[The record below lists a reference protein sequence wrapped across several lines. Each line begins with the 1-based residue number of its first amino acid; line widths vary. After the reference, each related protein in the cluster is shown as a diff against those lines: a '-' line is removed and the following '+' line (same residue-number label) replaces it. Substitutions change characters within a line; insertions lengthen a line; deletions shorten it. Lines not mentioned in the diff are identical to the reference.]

1 MTEDARLARARALVD
16 LQRWPAATRLLRG
29 VVAEQ
34 PESAEAWCLLALSY
48 GGAKRQR
55 EALAAAQRA
64 VSCGPDD
71 EWAHRVL
78 SSRLHGLG
86 RHPEAIA
93 AARRAVT
100 LAPGEWRAYIAYAQA
115 LVGSPTPENLG
126 AARASVDRALQIAPQ
141 EATVHLVDGNV
152 ADASGDFQR
161 SQQAWRTALA
171 LDPTNSGALHNTAL
185 DDMQRGRSDAAIRGF
200 AGAAA
205 LDPDDDGHPEHVG
218 LAVDSVLWRLGRR
231 YALIAVVYLAVL
243 GPQTPIYGW
252 RWQVTTAALAAMAV
266 IAWRTLRRLPPAI
279 RRVILRRRKNEDTGT
294 ALWVVAVQVA
304 VVAVPGY
311 LPSVLSPTTTSSQGL
326 LAVAVFSVLASWF
339 AAAASILS
347 ERRRPWVA
355 RFRRLLL
362 RRDRRARDQPARD
375 RRARDQPAR
384 DRQG

>member
-1 MTEDARLARARALVD
+1 MIEDPRLARARALVD
-16 LQRWPAATRLLRG
+16 LHRWPAATRLLRG

-48 GGAKRQR
+48 AGAKRQR
-55 EALAAAQRA
+55 EALAAAERA

-93 AARRAVT
+93 AAQRAVT
-100 LAPGEWRAYIAYAQA
+100 LAPGEWRAHIAYAQA

-126 AARASVDRALQIAPQ
+126 TARASADRALQLAPQ

-152 ADASGDFQR
+152 ADACGDFQR
-161 SQQAWRTALA
+161 SQQAWRNALA
-171 LDPTNSGALHNTAL
+171 LDPTNSDALHNTAL
-185 DDMQRGRSDAAIRGF
+185 DAMQRGRSDAAIRGF

-205 LDPDDDGHPEHVG
+205 LDPEDDDHPEHVG
-218 LAVDSVLWRLGRR
+218 LAVDGVLWRLGRR
-231 YALIAVVYLAVL
+231 YVLIALAYLVVLSPLYA
-243 GPQTPIYGW
+243 W
-252 RWQVTTAALAAMAV
+252 HWQVATATLAAMAL
-266 IAWRTLRRLPPAI
+266 IAWRTLRRLPRA
-279 RRVILRRRKNEDTGT
+279 ILRLVISRRKNDDTGT
-294 ALWVVAVQVA
+294 ALWVIGVQIAIVAVTGY
-304 VVAVPGY
+304 VPA
-311 LPSVLSPTTTSSQGL
+311 VLSPTTTSSRGL
-326 LAVAVFSVLASWF
+326 LTVAVFSVLASWF

-355 RFRRLLL
+355 RLWRILR
-362 RRDRRARDQPARD
+362 RRDRAARD
-375 RRARDQPAR
+375 RHTRKRRAR

>member
-1 MTEDARLARARALVD
+1 MTEDPRLARARALVD

-34 PESAEAWCLLALSY
+34 PESTEAWCLLALAY

-55 EALAAAQRA
+55 EALAAAERA
-64 VSCGPDD
+64 VSSGPDD

-100 LAPGEWRAYIAYAQA
+100 LAPGEWRAHIAYAQA
-115 LVGSPTPENLG
+115 LIGSPTPEHLST
-126 AARASVDRALQIAPQ
+126 ARASVDRALQLAPQ

-152 ADASGDFQR
+152 ADACGDFRR
-161 SQQAWRTALA
+161 SQQAWRNALA
-171 LDPTNSGALHNTAL
+171 LDPTNSDALHNTAL
-185 DDMQRGRSDAAIRGF
+185 DDMQRGRTDAAIRGF

-205 LDPDDDGHPEHVG
+205 LDPEDEDHPEHVG
-218 LAVDSVLWRLGRR
+218 LAVDGVLWRLGRR
-231 YALIAVVYLAVL
+231 YALIAVAYIAVM
-243 GPQTPIYGW
+243 GPQTPVYAW
-252 RWQVTTAALAAMAV
+252 RWQLATAALAAMAA
-266 IAWRTLRRLPPAI
+266 IAWWTLRRLPPAI
-279 RRVILRRRKNEDTGT
+279 RRMVVSRRKNDDTGT
-294 ALWVVAVQVA
+294 ALWVIGVQVA

-311 LPSVLSPTTTSSQGL
+311 VPAVLSPTTTSSQGL
-326 LAVAVFSVLASWF
+326 LAVAMFSVLASWF

-355 RFRRLLL
+355 RLWRILV
-362 RRDRRARDQPARD
+362 RRDRRALV
-375 RRARDQPAR
+375 RRERRAR